1 MALPNDSILEYVKRH
16 MPVEAENTD
25 FDAELIDHINAA
37 FDDLL
42 QIGVGPAEGYSIDGA
57 AQTWS
62 DYFRS
67 TKRYASAQEVVWMRV
82 KLVFDPPAS
91 STALQALQS
100 TCTERMTRLRDQVD
114 HYEEVQNGIC
124 LPYA

>member
-16 MPVEAENTD
+16 MPVAAGNTD
-25 FDAELIDHINAA
+25 FDAEIIDHINAV

-42 QIGVGPAEGYSIDGA
+42 QLGVGPAEGYSIDGA
-57 AQTWS
+57 SQTWS
-62 DYFRS
+62 DYFQSSR
-67 TKRYASAQEVVWMRV
+67 RYASAQEVVWMRV

-100 TCTERMTRLRDQVD
+100 TCNERMTRLRDQVD
-114 HYEEVQNGIC
+114 HYEEVQNGV
-124 LPYA
+124 

>member
-16 MPVEAENTD
+16 MPVTAGNTD
-25 FDAELIDHINAA
+25 FDAEIIDHINAV

-42 QIGVGPAEGYSIDGA
+42 QLGVGPAEGYSIDGA
-57 AQTWS
+57 SQTWS

-67 TKRYASAQEVVWMRV
+67 SRRYASAQEVVWMRV

-100 TCTERMTRLRDQVD
+100 ACAERMTRLRDQVD
-114 HYEEVQNGIC
+114 HYEEVQNE
-124 LPYA
+124 

>member
-16 MPVEAENTD
+16 MPVTAGNPD
-25 FDAELIDHINAA
+25 FDAEIIDHINAV

-42 QIGVGPAEGYSIDGA
+42 QLGVGPAEGYSIDGA
-57 AQTWS
+57 SQTWS
-62 DYFRS
+62 DYFQSSR
-67 TKRYASAQEVVWMRV
+67 RYASAQEAVWMRV

-100 TCTERMTRLRDQVD
+100 ACTERMTRLRDQVD
-114 HYEEVQNGIC
+114 HYEEVQNE
-124 LPYA
+124 

>member
-16 MPVEAENTD
+16 VPIAAGNTD
-25 FDAELIDHINAA
+25 FDAEIIDHINAVL
-37 FDDLL
+37 DDLL
-42 QIGVGPAEGYSIDGA
+42 QLGVGPAEGYSIDGA
-57 AQTWS
+57 SQTWS
-62 DYFRS
+62 DYFQS

-100 TCTERMTRLRDQVD
+100 MCTERMTRLRDQVD
-114 HYEEVQNGIC
+114 HYEEAQNGI
-124 LPYA
+124 